1 MSLIVKRRGHTEPY
15 DSKKLYASIYAVV
28 LSVRGP
34 VATAELIAQEV
45 TDAINDWIKKKHE
58 VTSGD
63 IRRAAAKHLATLNPD
78 AAYLYE
84 HHREY
89 V

>member
-1 MSLIVKRRGHTEPY
+1 MKIVKRLGHSEPY
-15 DSKKLYASIYAVV
+15 DAKKVYASIYAAV

-34 VATAELIAQEV
+34 VATAELVAQEV
-45 TDAINDWIKKKHE
+45 TDGINDWLKNKHE

-63 IRRAAAKHLATLNPD
+63 IRRTAAKHLQVLNPD
-78 AAYLYE
+78 AAFIYK
-84 HHREY
+84 HHRDY